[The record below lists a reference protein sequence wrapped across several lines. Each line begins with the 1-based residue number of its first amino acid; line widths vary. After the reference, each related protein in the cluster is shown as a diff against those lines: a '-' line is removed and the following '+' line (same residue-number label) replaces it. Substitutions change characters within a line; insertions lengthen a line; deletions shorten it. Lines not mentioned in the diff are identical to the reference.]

1 MEAAAAIYTPTPSDE
16 EAARFGLTV
25 EEASGPPVQVWPD
38 NMPAVE
44 LFSDLATQWRRAG
57 MAGAVTGL
65 DYAAIPAVFALRG
78 VPKKQWSALFSDLR
92 VMEDAAI
99 GLINKK

>member
-1 MEAAAAIYTPTPSDE
+1 M
-16 EAARFGLTV
+16 
-25 EEASGPPVQVWPD
+25 EEASGPPVDVWPD

-44 LFSDLATQWRRAG
+44 IFTDLATQWRRAG

-65 DYAAIPAVFALRG
+65 DYAVLPAVFAIRG
-78 VPKKQWSALFSDLR
+78 VPRRQWGAIFDDLR

-99 GLINKK
+99 DLLNKHK